1 MTLIVFKDNVLA
13 GDSRSTRS
21 IPPEVGGEPYTCGHC
36 SKPASVVRDATDKLV
51 LMRSKHK
58 PSFRGDKILAFAAA
72 GETSIIANMR
82 SIIRY
87 GKNIEEVYENYRSI
101 LGTFEENKT
110 TCTMLLVCENKNYT
124 IRIPKKGKLIVKEY
138 EKKDFIAIG
147 SGQVAAQWINRLI
160 PNITAPLIINM
171 VMVEGVEVGVG
182 GDIRTIDF
190 NTSEPSILPATKYD
204 PQFLVDM
211 ANKAFSQGEEVIT
224 NSLD

>member
-21 IPPEVGGEPYTCGHC
+21 MPADVGGDPYTCGHC

-51 LMRSKHK
+51 LLRSKHK
-58 PSFRGDKILAFAAA
+58 PAFRGDKILAFAAA

-101 LGTFEENKT
+101 HGTFEENKT

-124 IRIPKKGKLIVKEY
+124 VRIPRKGKLIVKEY
-138 EKKDFIAIG
+138 DKKDFIAIG

-160 PNITAPLIINM
+160 PNIPAPLIINM
-171 VMVEGVEVGVG
+171 VMIEGVDVGVG
-182 GDIRTIDF
+182 GDIRQIDF
-190 NTSEPSILPATKYD
+190 NDAAPSATPTTKYD

-211 ANKAFSQGEEVIT
+211 ANKAFIEGEKAIT
-224 NSLD
+224 SKFD